1 MSRDNDLIDADIAC
15 LRTRR
20 LPATLIST
28 RGYHCTV
35 WRTSGTLHRGNRRIR
50 LDLVI
55 KVHREACSLAEVRV
69 LGREHQRLRAALG
82 IIAPPTRFV
91 VTCINGRPSVVAL
104 APAVS
109 RWFDVANPIHES
121 EAVPLFRRLPQ
132 ARRELGIFLR
142 AAERWDEE
150 EDRVVDLYGLDNLV
164 LDVNHRVRYID
175 SFRVFMY
182 ADLLHAMAEPDDT
195 LQHRVDISRQRRA
208 YLHHLL
214 SESGAA

>member
-1 MSRDNDLIDADIAC
+1 MSRDNDLIDAHIAC

-35 WRTSGTLHRGNRRIR
+35 WRTSGTLHRGNRRIP
-50 LDLVI
+50 LDLII

-69 LGREHQRLRAALG
+69 MGREHQRLRTELG
-82 IIAPPTRFV
+82 IIVPPTRFV
-91 VTCINGRPSVVAL
+91 VTRIDGRPSVVAL

-121 EAVPLFRRLPQ
+121 EAVPLFRQLPQ
-132 ARRELGIFLR
+132 ARHELALFLR
-142 AAERWDEE
+142 VAECWEQEE
-150 EDRVVDLYGLDNLV
+150 GRVIDLYGLDNLV

-175 SFRVFMY
+175 SFRVFFY
-182 ADLLHAMAEPDDT
+182 PDLLHAVAEPDES
-195 LQHRVDISRQRRA
+195 LRRRIEISRQRRA

-214 SESGAA
+214 VDSG